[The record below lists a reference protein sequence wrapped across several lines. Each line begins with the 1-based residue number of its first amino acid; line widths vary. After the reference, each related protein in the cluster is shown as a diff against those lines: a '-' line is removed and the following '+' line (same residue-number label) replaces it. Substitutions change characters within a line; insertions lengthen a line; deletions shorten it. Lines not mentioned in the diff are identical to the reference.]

1 MRSPRKWQAEALQAY
16 REKDAQDFLAV
27 VTPGAGKTF
36 WGLAVATT
44 VEEAERLIVVCPTTE
59 IKNQWGEEAKQFGIR
74 MTDLDRCET
83 NHILTTYQQ
92 VALSPDKFEALVG
105 ELPSVVIF
113 DEIHHA
119 SDKNSWGGLIKQAFS
134 SACRRLCLTGTAF
147 RSDNDQ
153 IPFVTY
159 EDGLCSPDFVYGYR
173 EAVRDGICREIVPH
187 VFGGEVGWIREGEEE
202 KRSTFADVLRGSDQV
217 ARLTAAL
224 KPDGGFVEAMIRA
237 ADSKL
242 NEFPGDGGLIIC
254 KNTNHASALSKT
266 VERVIGEKP
275 VLVHSKLSNPHKKIQ
290 KFREG
295 SGRWLVSV
303 QMVSEGVDIE
313 RLRVMVYC
321 SNVSTELFLRQ
332 AVGRVVR
339 RAGEAHVYFP
349 AHDPFITVIDEIEE
363 DRLHGIEDQ
372 ETGRKG
378 HLRSVGNGSFSGIVP
393 LFSNGWEIV
402 KNSKLC
408 REVEPSKAVEA
419 LRTEMRKYHRDWKR
433 ERSKDPEYRRAY
445 RARTMEWY
453 DRTQR
458 AEPGF
463 DLEKIDFQ
471 GNPLRCIKSSEGA
484 MVCLRDLL
492 RVTGGIQKTVKLHVP
507 VRTFRVNTKG
517 GPVQMNFVTLEDAN
531 RWRLRNDPGFGFPKK
546 ICADSTLE
554 LIRTMSN
561 EGHSARSICKKLNDL
576 GAKTIQGDLWS
587 MSNCNRV
594 IREMRKKEPALW
606 VKSQVKSS
614 TTSSL
619 SPKGAR
625 RRSSRRPR
633 NGAPSSDEA

>member
-1 MRSPRKWQAEALQAY
+1 MRNPRRWQAEALQAY
-16 REKDAQDFLAV
+16 REKDSRDFLAV

-59 IKNQWGEEAKQFGIR
+59 VKSQWEEEAKQFGIR

-92 VALSPDKFEALVG
+92 VASSPGKFEALVG

-202 KRSTFADVLRGSDQV
+202 KRSTFADVLRGSERV

-224 KPDGGFVEAMIRA
+224 KPDGGFIEAMVRA

-242 NEFPGDGGLIIC
+242 NEFPGDGGLVIC
-254 KNTNHASALSKT
+254 KNTNHASAVAET
-266 VERVIGEKP
+266 VERVTGEKP
-275 VLVHSKLSNPHKKIQ
+275 FLVHSKLSNPHRQIQ
-290 KFREG
+290 KFRHG

-313 RLRVMVYC
+313 RLRVMVYV
-321 SNVSTELFLRQ
+321 SNISTDLFLRQ

-339 RAGEAHVYFP
+339 RTGEAHVYFP
-349 AHDPFITVIDEIEE
+349 AHPPFVAVIDEIEK
-363 DRLHGIEDQ
+363 DRLHAIKER
-372 ETGRKG
+372 EEGRG
-378 HLRSVGNGSFSGIVP
+378 GGGGGGFSRVEA
-393 LFSNGWEIV
+393 LFSEGWEIE
-402 KNSKLC
+402 ST
-408 REVEPSKAVEA
+408 RETRLSRDAEPSKVVVEE
-419 LRTEMRKYHRDWKR
+419 LERERRRKR
-433 ERSKDPEYRRAY
+433 EAAREPGSRKTHLEWRRKWYQDPGNRERDRKRRRKPEYLKKARDRARKKREKISQDPECLERHR
-445 RARTMEWY
+445 EWE
-453 DRTQR
+453 RNR
-458 AEPGF
+458 
-463 DLEKIDFQ
+463 KRV
-471 GNPLRCIKSSEGA
+471 LRHA
-484 MVCLRDLL
+484 
-492 RVTGGIQKTVKLHVP
+492 
-507 VRTFRVNTKG
+507 
-517 GPVQMNFVTLEDAN
+517 
-531 RWRLRNDPGFGFPKK
+531 
-546 ICADSTLE
+546 
-554 LIRTMSN
+554 
-561 EGHSARSICKKLNDL
+561 KKLLNSEEAKANGWDL
-576 GAKTIQGDLWS
+576 AKCKEIVKQRMEDDEGDGCGAVLK
-587 MSNCNRV
+587 
-594 IREMRKKEPALW
+594 
-606 VKSQVKSS
+606 
-614 TTSSL
+614 
-619 SPKGAR
+619 
-625 RRSSRRPR
+625 
-633 NGAPSSDEA
+633 